1 MITSGFQESASIDS
15 DTLAQ
20 IMRPINALNDA
31 FFAALAFTVF
41 AALFL
46 VAFAGIILGER
57 IIHYRSQNFP
67 QPNASSTVNYDPLVE
82 DDVRDSGVLPGMPS
96 PTTVQTATVEV
107 Q

>member
-1 MITSGFQESASIDS
+1 
-15 DTLAQ
+15 
-20 IMRPINALNDA
+20 MRPINALSYS

-57 IIHYRSQNFP
+57 IIHYRSQSTGIP
-67 QPNASSTVNYDPLVE
+67 QPNAVSTINYDPLVE
-82 DDVRDSGVLPGMPS
+82 DDVRDSGALPGMPS
-96 PTTVQTATVEV
+96 PTSTHQTATIEV